1 MLLGIQKKI
10 DALGRIVL
18 PKELRELYDIKDGN
32 TVEIVPTENGII
44 VKKPRYKLI
53 CINDDNE

>member
-18 PKELRELYDIKDGN
+18 PKELRELYDIKDGD

-44 VKKPRYKLI
+44 VKSPGT
-53 CINDDNE
+53 N